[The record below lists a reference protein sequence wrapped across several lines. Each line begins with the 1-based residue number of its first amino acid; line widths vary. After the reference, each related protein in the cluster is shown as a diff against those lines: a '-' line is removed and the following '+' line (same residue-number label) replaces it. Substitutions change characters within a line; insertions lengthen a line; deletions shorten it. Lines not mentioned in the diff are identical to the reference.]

1 MQDMIV
7 YVVYSVI
14 YPYLP
19 VGVFDT
25 QKECAEFMQVDTID
39 DGVTISSSVWPFS
52 FSHSIRLAISVLL
65 IYSPPFGE
73 IIA

>member
-7 YVVYSVI
+7 YVVYSVT

-25 QKECAEFMQVDTID
+25 QKECAEFMKVDT
-39 DGVTISSSVWPFS
+39 SC
-52 FSHSIRLAISVLL
+52 IRLYGKDKKH
-65 IYSPPFGE
+65 IYRGKYR
-73 IIA
+73 IRKLKIDT

>member
-25 QKECAEFMQVDTID
+25 QNECAEFMLVDT
-39 DGVTISSSVWPFS
+39 SC
-52 FSHSIRLAISVLL
+52 IRLYIK
-65 IYSPPFGE
+65 E
-73 IIA
+73 IKHVYRGKYRLRKLKIDT